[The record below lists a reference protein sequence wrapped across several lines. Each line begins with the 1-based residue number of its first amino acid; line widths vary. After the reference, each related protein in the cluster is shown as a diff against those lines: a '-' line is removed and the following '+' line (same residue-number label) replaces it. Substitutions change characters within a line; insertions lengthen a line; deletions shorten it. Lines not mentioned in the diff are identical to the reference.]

1 MINPITQLWV
11 FFCVCV
17 GGGGGRLQLSM
28 PRSNTLDCVRFE
40 FGTDQ
45 RVVVANMCVC
55 VWGKTSHNQQEQQGK
70 REGTLFSDQIHNAQI

>member
-55 VWGKTSHNQQEQQGK
+55 VGKNFAQSAGATGKT
-70 REGTLFSDQIHNAQI
+70 